1 MENLSVFLTISYL
14 VSSLGDG
21 AQSPSFS
28 LHDDMTDLIL
38 LIQSLYAEIR
48 SLPLASALAQNSV
61 TKGDLA
67 FGYASFFIASIP
79 SLTFLSLPVP
89 LESLLPTE
97 RTSSIPLPLNLMIV
111 KVQSA
116 LFILM
121 QNWPSLNSA
130 QLLHHWETFAC
141 MLCMI

>member
-1 MENLSVFLTISYL
+1 
-14 VSSLGDG
+14 
-21 AQSPSFS
+21 
-28 LHDDMTDLIL
+28 MTDLIL

-61 TKGDLA
+61 KKGDLA
-67 FGYASFFIASIP
+67 FGYASFLQ
-79 SLTFLSLPVP
+79 LTLSDLFLFLAAP
-89 LESLLPTE
+89 LESLLLTE
-97 RTSSIPLPLNLMIV
+97 RTSSIPLLLNQMTV

-130 QLLHHWETFAC
+130 QLLHHWEIFAC